1 MTDKKEQKEQKEQQ
15 EDLLE
20 CPICGTYLRRNE
32 GFTCPKCRRG
42 PFCRTHRVPGE
53 RACPGC
59 VLEIRSKEITALQSQ
74 EKSLRGFSLL
84 LQFFFLVFAIL
95 YIVDK
100 VGLREHVEFIMLN
113 IIVDYS
119 LYIGLIALLGSLI
132 FYILLRAQRGRIIE
146 LESQV
151 NKIRYLR

>member
-1 MTDKKEQKEQKEQQ
+1 MTDKRKEK

-59 VLEIRSKEITALQSQ
+59 VLEIKSREISALRAQ
-74 EKSLRGFSLL
+74 EKSLRGFSLF
-84 LQFFFLVFAIL
+84 LQFFFLVFASF
-95 YIVDK
+95 YIADK
-100 VGLREHVEFIMLN
+100 IGFGEYMELLMINTL
-113 IIVDYS
+113 VDYS
-119 LYIGLIALLGSLI
+119 LYIGLVALLGSLV
-132 FYILLRAQRGRIIE
+132 FYILLRAQRSRIME

-151 NKIRYLR
+151 SKIRSLR

>member
-1 MTDKKEQKEQKEQQ
+1 MTDKREQK

-20 CPICGTYLRRNE
+20 CPICGAYLRRSE

-59 VLEIRSKEITALQSQ
+59 VLEIKSREITALRVQ
-74 EKSLRGFSLL
+74 EKSLRGFSLF
-84 LQFFFLVFAIL
+84 LQFFFLVFASF
-95 YIVDK
+95 YIADK
-100 VGLREHVEFIMLN
+100 IGFGEYMELLMINTL
-113 IIVDYS
+113 VDYS
-119 LYIGLIALLGSLI
+119 LYIGLVALLGSLV
-132 FYILLRAQRGRIIE
+132 FYILLRAQKSRIIE

-151 NKIRYLR
+151 NKIRSLR

>member
-1 MTDKKEQKEQKEQQ
+1 MTDKKEQK

-20 CPICGTYLRRNE
+20 CPICGTYLKKNE

-42 PFCRTHRVPGE
+42 PFCRTHRLPGE

-59 VLEIRSKEITALQSQ
+59 VLEIKSREISALRSQ
-74 EKSLRGFSLL
+74 EKSLRGFSLF
-84 LQFFFLVFAIL
+84 LQFFFLVFAVL
-95 YIVDK
+95 YVSDK
-100 VGLREHVEFIMLN
+100 IGFGKYLEMLIIN

-119 LYIGLIALLGSLI
+119 LYIGLVALLGSLI
-132 FYILLRAQRGRIIE
+132 FYILLRAQKSRIME

-151 NKIRYLR
+151 SKIRSMRRTG

>member
-1 MTDKKEQKEQKEQQ
+1 MADKKEQKES
-15 EDLLE
+15 LLE
-20 CPICGTYLRRNE
+20 CPVCGTYLKRSE

-59 VLEIRSKEITALQSQ
+59 MLEIKSKEITALRSQ
-74 EKSLRGFSLL
+74 EKSLRGFSLF

-95 YIVDK
+95 YIADK
-100 VGLREHVEFIMLN
+100 IGFGEYMELSMIN
-113 IIVDYS
+113 TIVDYS
-119 LYIGLIALLGSLI
+119 LYIGLVALLGSLI
-132 FYILLRAQRGRIIE
+132 FYILLRAQRSRIME

-151 NKIRYLR
+151 GKIRSLR

>member
-1 MTDKKEQKEQKEQQ
+1 MADEKEQKEN
-15 EDLLE
+15 LLE
-20 CPICGTYLRRNE
+20 CPICGTYLQRNE

-59 VLEIRSKEITALQSQ
+59 MLEIKSKEIAALRAQ
-74 EKSLRGFSLL
+74 EKSLRGFSLF

-95 YIVDK
+95 YIADK
-100 VGLREHVEFIMLN
+100 IGFGEYMELLMIN

-119 LYIGLIALLGSLI
+119 LYIGLVALLGSLI
-132 FYILLRAQRGRIIE
+132 FYILLRAQRSSIME

-151 NKIRYLR
+151 SKIRSLR